1 MIETSNSALYCISP
15 SFLLILDPP
24 QCGILLEI
32 TNISCLSDFY
42 TQMKEE
48 QCSGRDMKQPGT
60 GDKKDLGG
68 VTKTG
73 GHIPQGDTNVYTKPS
88 EEEYHNLDDGYGT
101 GTQPVHASQVH
112 ESSETPPPSLE
123 EAELD
128 VIAERIGRQ
137 ILRQIRDKIV
147 QLYRQ
152 ISKLKRQLRQDK
164 LLDLHMVA
172 RISWEGKLCVRIPS
186 FAATMK
192 SARVSHSSIDRVF
205 YTSQYGYKL
214 RLEIFLA
221 GRDETS
227 GDYISVFLSVMK
239 GNYDAILEP
248 FRHGVVIK
256 LINQQHQLDI
266 AITASPRTDRCV
278 SSQGNDVNFTF
289 GVIHFATHEQ
299 LNGFVE
305 NDAIFIVC
313 KVLDF
318 NE

>member
-1 MIETSNSALYCISP
+1 
-15 SFLLILDPP
+15 
-24 QCGILLEI
+24 
-32 TNISCLSDFY
+32 
-42 TQMKEE
+42 MKEE
-48 QCSGRDMKQPGT
+48 QCSGRDMKQRGT
-60 GDKKDLGG
+60 GDKKYPGG

-73 GHIPQGDTNVYTKPS
+73 GHVPQGDGMRDIYTKPS
-88 EEEYHNLDDGYGT
+88 EEEHHNLDDGYGT
-101 GTQPVHASQVH
+101 GTQPVHVSQVH

-128 VIAERIGRQ
+128 VIAEKIGRQ
-137 ILRQIRDKIV
+137 ILRTIRDKIV
-147 QLYRQ
+147 KLYRQ
-152 ISKLKRQLRQDK
+152 IFKLKRRRQQDK
-164 LLDLHMVA
+164 LLDLYTIA
-172 RISWEGKLCVRIPS
+172 RISWDGKLCVRIPS
-186 FAATMK
+186 FEAMMK
-192 SARVSHSSIDRVF
+192 SAHVNHTSIDRVF

-227 GDYISVFLSVMK
+227 GDYISVFLSIMK

-248 FRHGVVIK
+248 FRHSVVIK

-266 AITASPRTDRCV
+266 AVRASPRTDMSV
-278 SSQGNDVNFTF
+278 SSQGDDVNFTF
-289 GVIHFATHEQ
+289 GVVHFATHEQ

-305 NDAIFIVC
+305 DDAIIIVC